1 MKPADAGAA
10 ARSGRP
16 APRAFAAPVASLL
29 RRHWLAGVL
38 LAAGLVLRVLA
49 ELAYRPALFY
59 IDTNRYLYDAQGNDP
74 VGYKGLLKAVLLVG
88 NFDAV
93 AAVQHVLGLAMAV
106 AIYVLLVRRGVSRWL
121 AALAMAPVLL
131 DGYQLQNEQ
140 TIMPGT
146 MFQALLVAGVAILL
160 WSPRISWRRAVAA
173 GLVLGASATVA
184 QVGEAVFL
192 PAAVFVLVAGA
203 GGGWGGWRRA
213 AGRAAALVGACAVP
227 ILAYCTASL
236 LLTGAFALSHTGVTS
251 FYGRTAA
258 AADCATLRLPAP
270 ERGLCPDPAQQ
281 AQGPDWLEYNAASP
295 VRPYYTGVPRPLAD
309 SELSD
314 FNHRVLTQ
322 QPERLLRAY
331 GRDVL
336 KLFAVTRAT
345 SPGDTPISR
354 WQFQKTYPYFTSHAT
369 REFARTATER
379 FGGGAPAVWR
389 PVAAF
394 VRSYQLGG
402 GYTPG
407 PLLALL
413 TAAGLAGSVA
423 AFRRRAGRAGPAARA
438 ARQQAPAGGQE
449 AARQPAARQQAPAR
463 GQEAAGQPA
472 ARQQA
477 LACLLFFGVGA
488 FVTLV
493 SDLFE
498 FSWRYQL
505 PVLVTLVPAGALG
518 LSVII
523 GAVRGRRGAPAVG
536 PKASAGAGTPAAAA
550 EPGSAGREGDRGV
563 EHVER

>member
-1 MKPADAGAA
+1 M
-10 ARSGRP
+10 
-16 APRAFAAPVASLL
+16 L

-106 AIYVLLVRRGVSRWL
+106 IIYVLLVRRGVPRWL

-160 WSPRISWRRAVAA
+160 WSPRITWRLAVAA

-184 QVGEAVFL
+184 QVGEAVIL
-192 PAAVFVLVAGA
+192 PAALFVLVAGA
-203 GGGWGGWRRA
+203 GGGWRRA
-213 AGRAAALVGACAVP
+213 AGRAGALVGACAVP
-227 ILAYCTASL
+227 ILVYSAVSL
-236 LLTGAFALSHTGVTS
+236 LVTGAFALSHTGVTS

-295 VRPYYTGVPRPLAD
+295 VRPYYSDVPRPLAD

-322 QPERLLRAY
+322 QPERLLGAY

-336 KLFAVTRAT
+336 KLFAVTRTT

-369 REFARTATER
+369 RKFARTAAER

-394 VRSYQLGG
+394 LRSYQLGG

-413 TAAGLAGSVA
+413 SAAGLAGSVA
-423 AFRRRAGRAGPAARA
+423 AFRRRRPGQAGREPAA
-438 ARQQAPAGGQE
+438 G
-449 AARQPAARQQAPAR
+449 
-463 GQEAAGQPA
+463 
-472 ARQQA
+472 RQQA

-505 PVLVTLVPAGALG
+505 PVLVTVVPAGALG
-518 LSVII
+518 ISVII
-523 GAVRGRRGAPAVG
+523 GAVRGRRGAPAA
-536 PKASAGAGTPAAAA
+536 PAGGGTPEAAAG
-550 EPGSAGREGDRGV
+550 PGSAGREGDRGV
-563 EHVER
+563 ERVER

>member
-1 MKPADAGAA
+1 
-10 ARSGRP
+10 
-16 APRAFAAPVASLL
+16 VV

-38 LAAGLVLRVLA
+38 LTVGLVLRVLA

-59 IDTNRYLYDAQGNDP
+59 IDTNRYLYNADGNDP

-106 AIYVLLVRRGVSRWL
+106 VIYVLLLRRGVPRWL

-140 TIMPGT
+140 MIMPGSL
-146 MFQALLVAGVAILL
+146 FQALLLAGVAILL
-160 WSPRISWRRAVAA
+160 WSPRITWRRAVAA
-173 GLVLGASATVA
+173 GLAVGASATVA
-184 QVGEAVFL
+184 QVGEAAIL
-192 PAAVFVLVAGA
+192 PAAAFVLVAA
-203 GGGWGGWRRA
+203 TDGGWRRA

-227 ILAYCTASL
+227 ILAYCTGSL
-236 LLTGAFALSHTGVTS
+236 LLTGSFALSHTGVTS

-258 AADCATLRLPAP
+258 AANCAALRLPAP

-295 VRPYYTGVPRPLAD
+295 VRPYYSNVARPLAD

-322 QPERLLRAY
+322 QPERLLGAY

-336 KLFAVTRAT
+336 KLFAVTRTT

-369 REFARTATER
+369 RKFARTATAR

-389 PVAAF
+389 PAAAF
-394 VRSYQLGG
+394 LRSYQLGA

-407 PLLALL
+407 PVLALL
-413 TAAGLAGSVA
+413 TLAGLAGSAA
-423 AFRRRAGRAGPAARA
+423 AFLRRRLG
-438 ARQQAPAGGQE
+438 PAGG
-449 AARQPAARQQAPAR
+449 R
-463 GQEAAGQPA
+463 
-472 ARQQA
+472 QA
-477 LACLLFFGVGA
+477 LACLLFLATGA

-505 PVLVTLVPAGALG
+505 PVLVTVVPAGALG
-518 LSVII
+518 ISVII
-523 GAVRGRRGAPAVG
+523 GAVRGRRGGGPAAGAAAAGAAREGDG
-536 PKASAGAGTPAAAA
+536 PEASAGAGAPGAAAGA
-550 EPGSAGREGDRGV
+550 GAPEAAAGPGPGSAGREGDRGV
-563 EHVER
+563 ERVER

>member
-1 MKPADAGAA
+1 
-10 ARSGRP
+10 
-16 APRAFAAPVASLL
+16 VL

-106 AIYVLLVRRGVSRWL
+106 VIYVLLLRRGVPRWL

-140 TIMPGT
+140 MIMPGT
-146 MFQALLVAGVAILL
+146 LFQALLVAGVAILL
-160 WSPRISWRRAVAA
+160 WSPRITWRRAVAA
-173 GLVLGASATVA
+173 GLALGASATVA
-184 QVGEAVFL
+184 QVGEAVIL
-192 PAAVFVLVAGA
+192 PAAVFVVVAGA
-203 GGGWGGWRRA
+203 GGGWRRA
-213 AGRAAALVGACAVP
+213 AGRAGALVGACAVP
-227 ILAYCTASL
+227 ILAYCTVSL
-236 LLTGAFALSHTGVTS
+236 LVTGAFALSHTGVTS

-281 AQGPDWLEYNAASP
+281 ARGPDWLEYNAASP
-295 VRPYYTGVPRPLAD
+295 VRPYYADVPRPLAD

-322 QPERLLRAY
+322 QPERLLGAY

-336 KLFAVTRAT
+336 KLFAVTRTT

-369 REFARTATER
+369 RKFARTATDR
-379 FGGGAPAVWR
+379 FGGGTPAVWR

-394 VRSYQLGG
+394 LRSYQLGG

-423 AFRRRAGRAGPAARA
+423 AFRRRAGRPGRAGPA
-438 ARQQAPAGGQE
+438 G
-449 AARQPAARQQAPAR
+449 
-463 GQEAAGQPA
+463 
-472 ARQQA
+472 RQQA

-505 PVLVTLVPAGALG
+505 PVLVTVVPAGALG

-523 GAVRGRRGAPAVG
+523 GTVRGRRGAA
-536 PKASAGAGTPAAAA
+536 ASAGGGAPAAGASAGGGAA
-550 EPGSAGREGDRGV
+550 APTAAPGSAGREGGRGV

>member
-1 MKPADAGAA
+1 MAKRAAAGAP
-10 ARSGRP
+10 ARSGRESR
-16 APRAFAAPVASLL
+16 RAAAAAAASVV

-38 LAAGLVLRVLA
+38 LTAGLVLRVLA

-59 IDTNRYLYDAQGNDP
+59 IDTNRYLYNADGNDP

-106 AIYVLLVRRGVSRWL
+106 VIYVLLLRRGVPRWL

-131 DGYQLQNEQ
+131 DGYQLQSEQ

-146 MFQALLVAGVAILL
+146 LFQALLVAGVAILL
-160 WSPRISWRRAVAA
+160 WSPRITWRRAVAA
-173 GLVLGASATVA
+173 GLAMGASATVA
-184 QVGEAVFL
+184 QVGEAMIL
-192 PAAVFVLVAGA
+192 PAAAFVLVAGPD
-203 GGGWGGWRRA
+203 GGWRRA
-213 AGRAAALVGACAVP
+213 AGRAAALLGACAVP
-227 ILAYCTASL
+227 ILVYCTGSL

-258 AADCATLRLPAP
+258 AADCATLRLPPA

-295 VRPYYTGVPRPLAD
+295 VRPYYSTVPRPQAD
-309 SELSD
+309 SDLSD

-322 QPERLLRAY
+322 QPGRLLGAY

-336 KLFAVTRAT
+336 KLFAVTRTT

-369 REFARTATER
+369 RKFARTATAR

-394 VRSYQLGG
+394 LRSYQLGG

-413 TAAGLAGSVA
+413 TLAGLAGSVA
-423 AFRRRAGRAGPAARA
+423 AFRRRAGPPGGSQALAGEP
-438 ARQQAPAGGQE
+438 E
-449 AARQPAARQQAPAR
+449 AARQPA
-463 GQEAAGQPA
+463 A

-505 PVLVTLVPAGALG
+505 PVLVTVVPAGALG
-518 LSVII
+518 ISVII
-523 GAVRGRRGAPAVG
+523 GAVRRRRGASPGGA
-536 PKASAGAGTPAAAA
+536 AAGAA
-550 EPGSAGREGDRGV
+550 EPGSAGREGNRGV
-563 EHVER
+563 ERVER

>member
-1 MKPADAGAA
+1 VKPADAGAA
-10 ARSGRP
+10 ARPGRP
-16 APRAFAAPVASLL
+16 APRALAAPAAAVL
-29 RRHWLAGVL
+29 RRHWLAGAL

-106 AIYVLLVRRGVSRWL
+106 VIYVLLRRRGVARWL

-146 MFQALLVAGVAILL
+146 LFQALLVAGVAILL
-160 WSPRISWRRAVAA
+160 WSPRLTWRRAVAA

-184 QVGEAVFL
+184 QVGEAVIL
-192 PAAVFVLVAGA
+192 PAALFVLVAGA
-203 GGGWGGWRRA
+203 GSGWRRA

-227 ILAYCTASL
+227 ILAYCAVSL
-236 LLTGAFALSHTGVTS
+236 AATGAFALSHTGVTS

-258 AADCATLRLPAP
+258 AADCAALRLPAA
-270 ERGLCPDPAQQ
+270 ERGLCPAPAQQ

-295 VRPYYTGVPRPLAD
+295 VRPYYSDVPRPLAD

-314 FNHRVLTQ
+314 FNHQVLTE
-322 QPERLLRAY
+322 QPQRLLRAY

-336 KLFAVTRAT
+336 KLFAVSRTT

-369 REFARTATER
+369 RKFARTATAR

-394 VRSYQLGG
+394 LRSYQLGG

-413 TAAGLAGSVA
+413 TVAGLAGSVA
-423 AFRRRAGRAGPAARA
+423 AFRRRAG
-438 ARQQAPAGGQE
+438 PAGH
-449 AARQPAARQQAPAR
+449 
-463 GQEAAGQPA
+463 
-472 ARQQA
+472 QQA
-477 LACLLFFGVGA
+477 LACLLLFGVGA

-523 GAVRGRRGAPAVG
+523 GAVRGRGAAPAL
-536 PKASAGAGTPAAAA
+536 ASGGA
-550 EPGSAGREGDRGV
+550 EGDRGV